1 MITVNLRHLESHEV
15 RLEGELSVAGLDI
28 ELHDEVIRLEQPL
41 KYALE
46 VQKVEGGLLL
56 QGELRLPVECQCV
69 RCLKW
74 FRREV
79 ALEPWTCL
87 IPLVGEEAAA
97 VENDCVALTPY
108 IREDI
113 LLEFPQHPLC
123 DPNCHGLS
131 EMGSGHVREA
141 AGPGPLPPS
150 PAVWDAL
157 NKLKF

>member
-15 RLEGELSVAGLDI
+15 RLEGELSVADLDI
-28 ELHDEVIRLEQPL
+28 DLRDEVIRLQRPL

-46 VQKVEGGLLL
+46 VQRVEGGLLL
-56 QGELRLPVECQCV
+56 QGELRLPLECQCV

-79 ALEPWTCL
+79 ALAPWTCHV
-87 IPLVGEEAAA
+87 PLTGEEAAV

-108 IREDI
+108 VREDI

-131 EMGSGHVREA
+131 EMEIGQVGEA
-141 AGPGPLPPS
+141 AGLGSSPPS
-150 PAVWDAL
+150 SAVWDEL